1 MRKQVLSFAVAAMAL
16 LFTTGLRAQ
25 ISTPAASPM
34 AKIETVV
41 GLTDVHVE
49 YSRPGVKGR
58 KIFAADG
65 LVPFG
70 KVWRT
75 GANQATKVTF
85 GGDVMLGDAK
95 LAGGSYAILTKPM
108 MDMWEVMLFT
118 YEGGN
123 WGMYPDKTPV
133 ATLTVKSMEVPGK
146 VENFTIMFDE
156 YTMNSVNMYMMWDQT
171 MVAVPIKT
179 AVKEQVMANIDRVM
193 AGPSMNDYYNAA
205 SFMADNGGNM
215 KQAMEYINKAVEMSG
230 DNPRYWMVRR
240 QGLIMAEMGMK
251 KEAMA
256 AFNRSMALAKE
267 AGNMD
272 YVRLN
277 QKSLKSMK

>member
-1 MRKQVLSFAVAAMAL
+1 
-16 LFTTGLRAQ
+16 
-25 ISTPAASPM
+25 M
-34 AKIETVV
+34 AKMETVV

-70 KVWRT
+70 EVWRT

-85 GGDVMLGDAK
+85 GGDVMVGGEK
-95 LAGGSYAILTKPM
+95 LKGGSYAILTKPM
-108 MDMWEVMLFT
+108 ADKWEVMLFP
-118 YEGGN
+118 YEGGS
-123 WGMYPDKTPV
+123 WGMYPDKTPA
-133 ATLTVKSMEVPGK
+133 ATLTVETMNVPGK

-156 YTMNSVNMYMMWDQT
+156 YTMNSANMYLMWDQT
-171 MVAVPIKT
+171 MVAVPIET

-193 AGPSMNDYYNAA
+193 AGPSINYYYQAA
-205 SFMADNGGNM
+205 SFMADNGGDM
-215 KQAMEYINKAVEMSG
+215 KKAMLYINKAVEMSG
-230 DNPRYWMVRR
+230 DNPRYWMVRQ

-256 AFNRSMALAKE
+256 AFNRSLALAKE

>member
-1 MRKQVLSFAVAAMAL
+1 MRKQVLSFAVAALAL
-16 LFTTGLRAQ
+16 LFTTGLSAQ
-25 ISTPAASPM
+25 IQTPSASPM
-34 AKIETVV
+34 AKTETMV

-70 KVWRT
+70 KIWRT

-85 GGDVMLGDAK
+85 GGDVMVGDAK
-95 LAGGSYAILTKPM
+95 LAGGSYAVLTKPM
-108 MDMWEVMLFT
+108 ADKWEVMLFS
-118 YEGGN
+118 YEGGS
-123 WGMYPDKTPV
+123 WGMYPDKTPA
-133 ATLTVKSMEVPGK
+133 ATLTVETMNVPGK

-156 YTMNSVNMYMMWDQT
+156 YTMNSANMYMMWDQT
-171 MVAVPIKT
+171 MVALPIKT
-179 AVKEQVMANIDRVM
+179 SVKDQVMANIDRVM
-193 AGPSMNDYYNAA
+193 AGPSMNDYYQAA
-205 SFMADNGGNM
+205 SFLADNGDS
-215 KQAMEYINKAVEMSG
+215 KKAMEYINKAVEMGG

-240 QGLIMAEMGMK
+240 QGLIMADLGMK

-267 AGNMD
+267 AGNED

-277 QKSLKSMK
+277 QNSLKSLK

>member
-1 MRKQVLSFAVAAMAL
+1 MRKQVLSFAVAALAL
-16 LFTTGLRAQ
+16 LFTTGLSAQ
-25 ISTPAASPM
+25 IQTPSASPM
-34 AKIETVV
+34 AKTETMV

-70 KVWRT
+70 KIWRT

-85 GGDVMLGDAK
+85 GGDVMVGDAK
-95 LAGGSYAILTKPM
+95 LAGGSYAVLTKPM
-108 MDMWEVMLFT
+108 ANKWEVMLFP
-118 YEGGN
+118 YEGGS
-123 WGMYPDKTPV
+123 WGMYPDKTPA
-133 ATLTVKSMEVPGK
+133 ATLTVETMNVPGK

-156 YTMNSVNMYMMWDQT
+156 YTMNSANMYMMWDQT
-171 MVAVPIKT
+171 MVALPIKT
-179 AVKEQVMANIDRVM
+179 AVKDQVMANIDRVM
-193 AGPSMNDYYNAA
+193 AGPSMNDYYQAA
-205 SFMADNGGNM
+205 SFLADNGD
-215 KQAMEYINKAVEMSG
+215 KKKAMEYINKAVEMGG

-240 QGLIMAEMGMK
+240 QGLIMADLGMK

-267 AGNMD
+267 AGNED

-277 QKSLKSMK
+277 QNSLKSLK